1 MADVACNVLYD
12 NILRRSRFLK
22 ADFFLFICIPELV
35 LNFYKKAFC
44 NFFSLAA
51 EVHCG
56 LGKADRY
63 FARNCLR
70 LQPLKGASSVAR

>member
-1 MADVACNVLYD
+1 VLYD

-35 LNFYKKAFC
+35 LNFYKKVFC

-51 EVHCG
+51 DGHCG
-56 LGKADRY
+56 PMSDNLSASEELLCSAAPVGFADT
-63 FARNCLR
+63 
-70 LQPLKGASSVAR
+70 P